1 MEFCFVDRASL
12 YNFVN
17 KANLVHKFLS
27 IFLCFVDLTFLYNFF
42 QMKPIRCTLLLSI
55 FISNSLH
62 VSGSYV
68 PIIKRTYCIYV
79 TLVFFVLY
87 GWLFGPD
94 SHPQRVKNTS
104 VEQIQYVLL
113 IMGKQLPE
121 TCTEVAINILRSSVH
136 LVCFI

>member
-94 SHPQRVKNTS
+94 SHP
-104 VEQIQYVLL
+104 
-113 IMGKQLPE
+113 
-121 TCTEVAINILRSSVH
+121 
-136 LVCFI
+136 